1 MMLRR
6 EFMTRAGLAAALGAA
21 PLLSLAG
28 EADTPAHRK
37 MFFDISLAQW
47 SLNRQLRG
55 GLLKPLDFPK
65 KAREAFGIAAVE
77 YVNHLFPDRT
87 TDQDF
92 LTELK
97 KRADDHGVRSLLIMV
112 DDEGHLGDFDAKAR
126 QRAVENH
133 YRWVTAA
140 ASLGCHSVRV
150 NVTGEGSPA
159 EVQKAAVEGLI
170 SLATFARDYDV
181 NVIVENHIGY
191 AENGQWLSKILAD
204 VDMPSCGSLPDFGNF
219 GDYDRYQGV
228 RDLIPFA
235 KGVSAKSYAFDDQGN
250 ETTIDFKRMLTII
263 RDAGFRGH
271 IGVEFEGPGDEDQGV
286 LATKELLQRLGE
298 ELS

>member
-55 GLLKPLDFPK
+55 GQLNPLDFPK
-65 KAREAFGIAAVE
+65 KARESFGISAVE
-77 YVNHLFPDRT
+77 YVNHLFPNRT
-87 TDQDF
+87 TAQDF

-97 KRADDHGVRSLLIMV
+97 MRADDHDVRSLLIMI
-112 DDEGHLGDFDAKAR
+112 DDEGHLGDPDAKVR
-126 QRAVENH
+126 QRAIENH
-133 YRWVTAA
+133 YRWVSAA
-140 ASLGCHSVRV
+140 AFLGCHSVRV

-170 SLATFARDYDV
+170 SLTTFALDYDI

-219 GDYDRYQGV
+219 GDYDRYQGIQ
-228 RDLIPFA
+228 DLIPFA

>member
-21 PLLSLAG
+21 PRLSLAG

-55 GLLKPLDFPK
+55 GLLNPLDFPK
-65 KAREAFGIAAVE
+65 KAREAFDIAAVE

-97 KRADDHGVRSLLIMV
+97 KRADDHGVRSLLIMI

-140 ASLGCHSVRV
+140 AFLGCHSVRV

-170 SLATFARDYDV
+170 SLTTFARDYDI

-228 RDLIPFA
+228 QDLIPFA

-286 LATKELLQRLGE
+286 LATKALLQRLGE